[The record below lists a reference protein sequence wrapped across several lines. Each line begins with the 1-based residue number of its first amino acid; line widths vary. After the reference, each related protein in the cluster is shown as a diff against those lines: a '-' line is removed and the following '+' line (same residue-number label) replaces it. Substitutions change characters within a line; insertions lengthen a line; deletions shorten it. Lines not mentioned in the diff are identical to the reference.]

1 MRDVLTIPESP
12 PAELRYRRKVGFFK
26 STAALWRDREIV
38 RSLADRDFRAR
49 YKQALLGFAWAVINP
64 LVLVLVFT
72 FTIRRFAD
80 VDTGGVPYSVWAYT
94 GLVAWT
100 FFAGA
105 VTWAT
110 NCLVSNQPLLNKVN
124 FPREAFPVAAVG
136 LSGIDTSISLVG
148 LVAYFAI
155 FRFVPRETVY
165 WVPLIFLVQLAFT
178 LGVALVV
185 SIVVVYL
192 RDLRQITPIAI
203 QIGLFATPVAYNIT
217 QLIRPPWRVV
227 YCTLNPMAPV
237 IDSYRRAI
245 LYGQGP
251 QWEYLLPGAAMSLF
265 MLFGGL
271 RLFKRLE
278 TGIAD
283 LI

>member
-1 MRDVLTIPESP
+1 VRDILTIPDDP
-12 PAELRYRRKVGFFK
+12 PPGLRHRRKVGFFR
-26 STAALWRDREIV
+26 SAVGLWRDREIV

-72 FTIRRFAD
+72 FTIRRFAT
-80 VDTGGVPYSVWAYT
+80 VDTDGVPYSVWAYT

-100 FFAGA
+100 FFAGS

-110 NCLVSNQPLLNKVN
+110 NCLVGNQPLLNKVN
-124 FPREAFPVAAVG
+124 FPREAFPVASVG
-136 LSGIDTSISLVG
+136 LSCIDTGISLIG
-148 LVAYFAI
+148 LIAYFAI
-155 FRFVPRETVY
+155 FRVVPKETSY
-165 WVPLIFLVQLAFT
+165 WVPVIFLVQLAFT
-178 LGVALVV
+178 LGVSLVV
-185 SIVVVYL
+185 SIVVVYI
-192 RDLRQITPIAI
+192 RDLRQITPIVI

-217 QLIRPPWRVV
+217 QLLKGPWPVI
-227 YCTLNPMAPV
+227 YSALNPMAPV
-237 IDSYRRAI
+237 IDSYRRTI
-245 LYGQGP
+245 LYGQAP
-251 QWEYLLPGAAMSLF
+251 QWHYLVPGAAMSCIYLV
-265 MLFGGL
+265 GGL